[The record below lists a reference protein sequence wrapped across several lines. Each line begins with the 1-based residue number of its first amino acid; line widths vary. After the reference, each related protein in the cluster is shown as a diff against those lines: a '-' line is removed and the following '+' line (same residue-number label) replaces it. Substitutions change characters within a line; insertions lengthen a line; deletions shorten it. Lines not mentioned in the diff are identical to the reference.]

1 MQSKPHYSR
10 NDPLL
15 VSKLAQSGEFSE
27 PAQISEFSES
37 TEGGERS
44 SEVRSSPQPSHSRL
58 HLGLFL
64 D

>member
-27 PAQISEFSES
+27 PA
-37 TEGGERS
+37 EGGERS

-58 HLGLFL
+58 HLGDEVISELK
-64 D
+64 